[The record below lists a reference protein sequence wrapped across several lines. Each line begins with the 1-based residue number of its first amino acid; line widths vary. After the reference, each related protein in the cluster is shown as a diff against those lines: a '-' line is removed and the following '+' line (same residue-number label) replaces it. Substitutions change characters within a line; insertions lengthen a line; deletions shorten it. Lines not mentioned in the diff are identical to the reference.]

1 MGIIDQKR
9 NLFSKIAAVN
19 ALGNIPRG
27 SVNSSYSSV
36 NNKTNSTDFL
46 IDLTTALVG
55 AKALK
60 DYVIDTISYK
70 LPQIEEAIK
79 EGLKLELKELISCDI
94 NPSIPI
100 WFRNGNSGIE
110 LKLTDVDFFGIMKV
124 NPTSLEGSLIYTDTG
139 TGINSKDFNTYLYNT
154 IQTPLSPTNWGLS
167 TTGTNI
173 LETEFKSVGTTNNNV
188 IKLTTSSDYSSK
200 KLSEFNNDF
209 IDSLSL
215 FGNPGSLSSG
225 KVIALILEE
234 LFGSI
239 SSVTKKSK
247 KQIESELELKE
258 CISCIL
264 DSENDVVDDNFFDFD
279 NPTLAR
285 IDRESNDRRKGIR
298 ELKTCGNLK
307 VQVGSGVANQAIT
320 NIDAT
325 TTKVEEVSAIVDALN
340 NAADVQA
347 SFASNDVNRETIRT
361 NFFIEI
367 VKKLQ
372 RVVMSAIMTPE
383 FITLFAINHQII
395 YGQGSSY
402 DNPIDFVKKNRKL
415 VKNIGKIVLNV
426 LLNLLLNIVLLY
438 ISAKLKQ
445 KFADDKIEKAKNY
458 VSILLSYSGVP
469 PNIIAQIRKINTQP
483 IPNFNN

>member
-1 MGIIDQKR
+1 MSIIDGKR
-9 NLFSKIAAVN
+9 NIFSKIAAVN
-19 ALGNIPRG
+19 ALGNIPNG
-27 SVNSSYSSV
+27 LVNSSFSSV

-46 IDLTTALVG
+46 IDLATALIG
-55 AKALK
+55 ARALR
-60 DYVIDTISYK
+60 DYVVDTISYR

-79 EGLKLELKELISCDI
+79 EGLKLELKKLVSCDV
-94 NPSIPI
+94 NPSVPT
-100 WFRNGNSGIE
+100 WLKDTGDGVE
-110 LKLTDVDFFGIMKV
+110 LKITDIDFFGIMKV
-124 NPTSLEGSLIYTDTG
+124 NPESFEGGLIYTDAA

-154 IQTPLSPTNWGLS
+154 IQTPGTPTNWGS
-167 TTGTNI
+167 SVTGTNI
-173 LETEFKSVGTTNNNV
+173 LKSEFIPSGTINNV
-188 IKLTTSSDYSSK
+188 IKYNTSVDYSNK
-200 KLSEFNNDF
+200 KLVEFNNDF

-215 FGNPGSLSSG
+215 FGNPDSLDSS
-225 KVIALILEE
+225 KVITLILEE

-258 CISCIL
+258 VLDFIL

-402 DNPIDFVKKNRKL
+402 DGPIDFVKKNRKL
-415 VKNIGKIVLNV
+415 VKSIGKIVLNM
-426 LLNLLLNIVLLY
+426 LLNLLLNLVLLY
-438 ISAKLKQ
+438 ITNLLKQ

-469 PNIIAQIRKINTQP
+469 PNIIAQIRKINTQS
-483 IPNFNN
+483 IPK